1 MGYSHYFLCADS
13 GESAEPESGQTEL
26 KLKNGIPPKGSGKV
40 PNCAAKDLDPIC
52 FRWGFP
58 RLALVS
64 FEHVGSLC
72 KLRGL

>member
-13 GESAEPESGQTEL
+13 GESAEPESGQTES
-26 KLKNGIPPKGSGKV
+26 KLKNGIPPKESGKGL
-40 PNCAAKDLDPIC
+40 NRTGKDPDPIC

-64 FEHVGSLC
+64 FKHVGALR